1 MKAFLYDFL
10 NVITYISVYIHVLN
24 HLHFSVRPLGVRIMP
39 SHGLCKEGLVVD
51 FRCRAWG
58 SRPAAEITW
67 WMKTFRLYNVTGRIV
82 DRDSSSSSLSIIP
95 LASDH
100 GNVITC
106 KAENPR
112 LPGRIAVDNVT
123 LNVTCEY

>member
-1 MKAFLYDFL
+1 M
-10 NVITYISVYIHVLN
+10 
-24 HLHFSVRPLGVRIMP
+24 RPIGVRITP
-39 SHGLCKEGLVVD
+39 SHGLCKEGSVID
-51 FRCRAWG
+51 FRCRTWG

-67 WMKTFRLYNVTGRIV
+67 WMKNFRLYNVTGRIV
-82 DRDSSSSSLSIIP
+82 DRDSSSSSLSLIP

-106 KAENPR
+106 RAENTK

-123 LNVTCEY
+123 LNVTCK